1 MTRSSADTIL
11 SQIDLTGV
19 VPLFTHDNA
28 DEMFEII
35 RSAYDAGI
43 RVFEMTNRKANSLE
57 VFSTLVKRTKELPGM
72 ILGIGTVM
80 DPATTQAFIDAG
92 APFIIS
98 PMMNPEMAA
107 VCSRNRVPWIPGC
120 ATPTEIITAKQ
131 FGAELIKIFP
141 GSVLGPGLVSSVLP
155 VVPDVNLMI
164 TGGVEPTEESLTSW
178 FKAGARCVGMGS
190 HLFPKQLLETKDWKA
205 LASRIATTVDLVQR
219 VRSQVKKA

>member
-1 MTRSSADTIL
+1 MTRSTADTVL
-11 SQIDLTGV
+11 SQIDLTGL

-35 RSAYDAGI
+35 RSAYEAGI

-57 VFSTLVKRTKELPGM
+57 VFSVLVKRTKELPGM

-107 VCSRNRVPWIPGC
+107 VCRRNRIPWIPGC
-120 ATPTEIITAKQ
+120 ATPTEIISAKQ
-131 FGAELIKIFP
+131 LGAELIKVFP
-141 GSVLGPGLVSSVLP
+141 GSVLGPGLVSSVLA
-155 VVPDVNLMI
+155 VVPDVKLMI
-164 TGGVEPTEESLTSW
+164 TGGVEPTEESLSSW
-178 FKAGARCVGMGS
+178 FRAGARCVGRGS
-190 HLFPKQLLETKDWKA
+190 HLFPRELLEAKDWKA
-205 LASRIATTVDLVQR
+205 VAARITSTVELVQR
-219 VRSQVKKA
+219 VRNQHRLA